1 MEKFSTVS
9 KGYNPV
15 EVNLFLDEV
24 ISKVE
29 NMIAALKK
37 KDEKI
42 KELEEIVL
50 ESRSYKDRIDQY
62 ERMEESLNKAI
73 MMAQK
78 TSEQIKLSA
87 HQEAESIVNEAKN
100 NANRI
105 VNESLLRSEKIE
117 SETEM
122 AKRNL
127 TIFKRRLK
135 GIIETQ
141 LDVIEDI
148 EKIEI

>member
-29 NMIAALKK
+29 NMITALKK

-42 KELEEIVL
+42 KELEEIAL
-50 ESRSYKDRIDQY
+50 ESRTYKGRIEQY

-105 VNESLLRSEKIE
+105 VNESLLKSEKID

-135 GIIETQ
+135 GIVEGQ
-141 LDVIEDI
+141 LEVIEDI